1 MLFRSDMLNNPD
13 YVTAYIPHGTNFMT
27 FEDTDGTEYD
37 WKIIRDVSNEGASA
51 GYYSFIAGDKP
62 MSVIQNPNINDGS
75 SCLVVK
81 ESYANCFVPF
91 LVDHYQTIY
100 VVDFRYAKVNVLD
113 FVKEKQIKDLII
125 MNNIGIVNSE
135 DVATVIKEL
144 L

>member
-1 MLFRSDMLNNPD
+1 
-13 YVTAYIPHGTNFMT
+13 
-27 FEDTDGTEYD
+27 
-37 WKIIRDVSNEGASA
+37 
-51 GYYSFIAGDKP
+51 

-81 ESYANCFVPF
+81 ESYGNCFVPF

-100 VVDFRYAKVNVLD
+100 VVDFRYSKVNVLD
-113 FVKEKQIKDLII
+113 YVKENQIKDLII

-135 DVATVIKEL
+135 KVATTIKGL